1 MTEQSYG
8 ESLKFFSDW
17 QKDPAKRTG
26 LNVQHTL
33 TRGEYPTVSIEIAPI
48 RASGSSP
55 DWKSKITVQLTR
67 GELTAFCSVL
77 FGLRSK
83 ALRVPITAT
92 RRIRAL
98 RFTTTARPVLRS
110 SLVSEETS
118 SRISSMMTTEWSSQS
133 SQFASFPTHGKL
145 PLLMPSRCYA
155 NQRGWTEICPN
166 RANLGTLKVVL

>member
-55 DWKSKITVQLTR
+55 DWKSKITVQR
-67 GELTAFCSVL
+67 RFAAFSLVCVA
-77 FGLRSK
+77 R
-83 ALRVPITAT
+83 LRVPITAT